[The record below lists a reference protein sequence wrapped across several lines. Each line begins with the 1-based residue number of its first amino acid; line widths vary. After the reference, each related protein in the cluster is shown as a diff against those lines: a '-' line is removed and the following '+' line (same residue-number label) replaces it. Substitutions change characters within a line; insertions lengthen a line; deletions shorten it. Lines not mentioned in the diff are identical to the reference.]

1 MMSNMDRTLL
11 YLEAWEKFGAM
22 AQLDMLIEEMAEL
35 TQAILKARRDGRW
48 VSTEVVKE
56 YVDVKICIEQLELK
70 IGGEGLS
77 QLVATTRDEKLERLD
92 KLVNPR
98 VQS

>member
-1 MMSNMDRTLL
+1 MMSNADRTLL

-35 TQAILKARRDGRW
+35 TKAILKARRDGRW
-48 VSTEVVKE
+48 VSRDVVCE

-70 IGGEGLS
+70 IGETGLS
-77 QLVATTRDEKLERLD
+77 VLAATTRDEKLKRLEG
-92 KLVNPR
+92 LVNR
-98 VQS
+98 NV